1 MTAAWTNR
9 FARGESTPSCTKR
22 RTLAA
27 YWLFHSGSTG
37 SGTSAGQPGSE
48 AVSVNPA
55 LPSSHNTS
63 TSALLAF
70 VAIGAALPVLPA
82 YVRGPLH
89 AGDVAVGVVVGAFA
103 ITSVVCRP
111 LAGRRADAHGR
122 RVVLVAGSLSM
133 AVGGVL
139 YLLAASVPELIVA
152 RLAVGAGEGAVA
164 GGLVGVL
171 LGPPGVAVGLVV
183 GGLVGSSAGAA
194 SDLEAE
200 PQALADQL
208 RAAVPRSSSAVVLVA
223 ASPDVD
229 EMLSALGD
237 SAQRV
242 TRQTLT
248 ADQAAALETSLSA
261 APPVSPQL

>member
-1 MTAAWTNR
+1 MRRSCGVVRLGRVSLDLAVAQFDGEGAAVQWYADAKDHHGGD
-9 FARGESTPSCTKR
+9 ARWMQEVGFVECH
-22 RTLAA
+22 
-27 YWLFHSGSTG
+27 HSGRLLLR
-37 SGTSAGQPGSE
+37 GTFAGHYLDIDEGDR
-48 AVSVNPA
+48 VSQK
-55 LPSSHNTS
+55 
-63 TSALLAF
+63 
-70 VAIGAALPVLPA
+70 
-82 YVRGPLH
+82 
-89 AGDVAVGVVVGAFA
+89 
-103 ITSVVCRP
+103 
-111 LAGRRADAHGR
+111 
-122 RVVLVAGSLSM
+122 
-133 AVGGVL
+133 
-139 YLLAASVPELIVA
+139 
-152 RLAVGAGEGAVA
+152 GAGEGAVA